1 MEAMPDETVRRE
13 RMPRYPALTGWRGI
27 SILVVLASHWLPLGP
42 KRFGFN
48 EAAGLFGMAL
58 FFCLSGFLIASTLIY
73 DDSVKSFM
81 IRRLCRIVPLTWVCV
96 AIAMLAGGL
105 GVVGMFAHL
114 FFFENVPPYF
124 LVDHTAHLWSLCVE
138 IHFYFAMAALYAVLR
153 RRMFGLLPY
162 LCIGITLLRVL
173 AGRPVSIFT
182 PFRVDEILVGA
193 WIATC
198 VHRDRLADVWGQRT
212 RFDLTTRV
220 PMVGTAV
227 VPAAL
232 LALSCLPEPVALDY
246 LRPYF
251 AAWLVAT
258 SLVAVSGPVFDL
270 LRWKWLS
277 YVAEISFAVYIFHG
291 PMTMGWMGSGS
302 KAIKYAKRVPVA
314 AATFGTAH
322 LSTRHFEA
330 WWIRFGRRLSD
341 RVR

>member
-138 IHFYFAMAALYAVLR
+138 IHF
-153 RRMFGLLPY
+153 
-162 LCIGITLLRVL
+162 
-173 AGRPVSIFT
+173 
-182 PFRVDEILVGA
+182 
-193 WIATC
+193 
-198 VHRDRLADVWGQRT
+198 
-212 RFDLTTRV
+212 
-220 PMVGTAV
+220 
-227 VPAAL
+227 
-232 LALSCLPEPVALDY
+232 
-246 LRPYF
+246 
-251 AAWLVAT
+251 
-258 SLVAVSGPVFDL
+258 
-270 LRWKWLS
+270 
-277 YVAEISFAVYIFHG
+277 
-291 PMTMGWMGSGS
+291 
-302 KAIKYAKRVPVA
+302 
-314 AATFGTAH
+314 
-322 LSTRHFEA
+322 
-330 WWIRFGRRLSD
+330 
-341 RVR
+341 